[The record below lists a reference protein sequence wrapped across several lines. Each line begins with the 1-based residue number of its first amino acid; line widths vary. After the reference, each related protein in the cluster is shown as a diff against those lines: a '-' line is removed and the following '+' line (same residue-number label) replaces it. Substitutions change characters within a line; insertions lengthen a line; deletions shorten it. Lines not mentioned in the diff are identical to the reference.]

1 MTSRMTLS
9 PLFALAG
16 FALCGTIALA
26 QQTPAQQTPAQ
37 QAPAAPAATVPA
49 AATAAPAAA
58 PIERQTPPGPG
69 MGQGMHQGMRP
80 GMGQGMRPGMR
91 PGMQGNLRANMM
103 RNRGNVR
110 GGFHGAQG
118 GGMGAGFRIAPGG
131 MWWKNPM
138 VVQRLALT
146 PEQTKKMDGIFE
158 QSRIQLIDLKAN
170 LEKQNAMLEPLLSA
184 NPPDTAKALAQ
195 IDKVAEARA
204 ELEKADARML
214 LGIRGVLTPEQ
225 WTKLHAGRGAGGF
238 GGPGAGGRG
247 GAGGFGAGRGPHGP
261 GGPGANHIVVPA
273 PQF

>member
-1 MTSRMTLS
+1 MTPRLTLS
-9 PLFALAG
+9 PLIALAA

-26 QQTPAQQTPAQ
+26 QQTPAQQ
-37 QAPAAPAATVPA
+37 APAAPAATAP
-49 AATAAPAAA
+49 AAPAAA

-69 MGQGMHQGMRP
+69 MGQGMHPGMRP

-110 GGFHGAQG
+110 GGFRGAQG
-118 GGMGAGFRIAPGG
+118 GGLGAGFRIAPGG

-158 QSRIQLIDLKAN
+158 QSRLQLIDLKAN
-170 LEKQNAMLEPLLSA
+170 VEKQNALLEPLLSA

-225 WTKLHAGRGAGGF
+225 WTKLHERRGAGGF
-238 GGPGAGGRG
+238 GGPRGPG
-247 GAGGFGAGRGPHGP
+247 GAGHGP
-261 GGPGANHIVVPA
+261 GGPGGNHYAA
-273 PQF
+273 PVAQP